1 MTEKQRTA
9 IAALLHEN
17 RWTRAQIAARVGV
30 KPSSVSAVKAH
41 ITMRHASTSEPPH
54 AVKDLPRIALS
65 RKSGKETFHR
75 NGKPLGIHLL
85 DFWCWCNSD
94 LLSNAARG
102 RLAEYLVAV
111 DLKVADGVRSEW
123 VAYDMKTSD
132 GFMVEV
138 KSASYIQAWAQR
150 RDSTITF
157 DVRPTLG
164 WNPDTAKFGTVRRRQ
179 SDAYV
184 FALIEHRDRGTIDP
198 LNVEQWLF
206 HVIAT
211 RVLDATLGSQKSV
224 SLEGLSRLKPKLVR
238 FGSIDKAI
246 REVVETTV

>member
-1 MTEKQRTA
+1 MNIPADEDLHRHAVENLEQADALLFGRVTYEMMEAAFRPAWTGEMPDWMEPFFGPARNARGPWVLSLLVRRTERTAESICGSGMTEKQRTA

-85 DFWCWCNSD
+85 DFWCWCHSD

-123 VAYDMKTSD
+123 VAYRHENIRWIHGRSQIGIVHSGLGPTSR
-132 GFMVEV
+132 FN
-138 KSASYIQAWAQR
+138 YY
-150 RDSTITF
+150 
-157 DVRPTLG
+157 
-164 WNPDTAKFGTVRRRQ
+164 VRRP
-179 SDAYV
+179 SNAW
-184 FALIEHRDRGTIDP
+184 
-198 LNVEQWLF
+198 VE
-206 HVIAT
+206 
-211 RVLDATLGSQKSV
+211 S
-224 SLEGLSRLKPKLVR
+224 
-238 FGSIDKAI
+238 
-246 REVVETTV
+246 